1 MYDYTEILGPSHLI
15 YITSLAL
22 ATFLLFR
29 YREFVYEYRRKFTIG
44 ILIVSLAQQVLLYSS
59 FAIIIDFDLS
69 ESLPF
74 HLSRIN
80 TLIGIIYL
88 ITGNRK
94 LQKFILYFS
103 VFAWLSFLYP
113 VAVQKINHPL
123 GVSFLVNHIITL
135 LLPFY
140 NLITQKIRLQTGER
154 NKVFMWLI
162 IYTIAIYFFN
172 PLVDGNYFY
181 LVDKPVMGFLPDLIY
196 IPLMW
201 AASYILFMIIEFIY
215 RRVEI
220 GLLGRANRK

>member
-15 YITSLAL
+15 YMTSLAL

-29 YREFVYEYRRKFTIG
+29 YRDFVYEHRNKFTIG
-44 ILIVSLAQQVLLYSS
+44 ILIASLCQQVLLYSS

-69 ESLPF
+69 ESLPL

-80 TLIGIIYL
+80 TIIGIIYL
-88 ITGNRK
+88 ITGNKK
-94 LQKFILYFS
+94 LQKFILYYS
-103 VFAWLSFLYP
+103 AFAWLSFLYP
-113 VAVQKINHPL
+113 VDVQKINHPL
-123 GVSFLVNHIITL
+123 GISFLVNHIITL

-140 NLITQKIRLQTGER
+140 NLIAYKIRLRSRER
-154 NKVFMWLI
+154 NIAFMWLV

-172 PLVDGNYFY
+172 PLVGGNYFY
-181 LVDKPVMGFLPDLIY
+181 LVDKPVMDFLPDLIY

-220 GLLGRANRK
+220 GLLGRSNRK